1 MFPKLILLFVLPLLL
16 HLAHWDQYLIERVF
30 LIWFLQLVLEVIDG
44 GQVVYLLRLA
54 LYKLVGFAKVGN
66 LPKTVYTVPLLH
78 FRLLSGF
85 FLGGVVLDGTVFDV
99 IVFLYEWVKPV
110 FDFVLRSARQLLAD
124 LRPASSNLRIK
135 PNYLPVL
142 LVSPVFPFDFGVQL
156 VDESLSYLL
165 ACLGA

>member
-1 MFPKLILLFVLPLLL
+1 M
-16 HLAHWDQYLIERVF
+16 
-30 LIWFLQLVLEVIDG
+30 IDG

-99 IVFLYEWVKPV
+99 IVFLYE
-110 FDFVLRSARQLLAD
+110 
-124 LRPASSNLRIK
+124 
-135 PNYLPVL
+135 
-142 LVSPVFPFDFGVQL
+142 
-156 VDESLSYLL
+156 
-165 ACLGA
+165 